1 MSLSDMQCRAAKPKN
16 KPYKLFDSE
25 GLYLEV
31 LPSGVKS
38 WRLKYRLNDK
48 EKRISFGVYPN
59 VPLIE
64 ARQKKVEAKER
75 LKQGFDPI
83 LVRLEQQQVAA
94 LAHADTFEKMA
105 LEWYDKQID
114 NWKPTYA
121 QKVKHYLERYIFHK
135 IGDYPL
141 HAIKPLM
148 MLSCLQEI
156 EITNPDM
163 TRRLKGACS
172 QIFKYAIATGRGES
186 DPTYGLEVAF
196 KKFKKGHY
204 ASITVDEF
212 PEFIVKLYD
221 YRDRIYRKTFLALRL
236 MLLTFVRTQELIHA
250 KRNEFDLENKKWV
263 IPGERMK
270 MGLPHIVPLSTQA
283 VAIVQELLAMH
294 RNSEYLLPSYSKP
307 REPMCKHT
315 LLMAIKRMG
324 YKGRMTGHGFRS
336 LALGILKEK
345 LHYSHDVADRQLA
358 HVPKSGVDRAYDRAQ
373 FLPQRTEMMQ
383 RYADYIDEVYLN
395 ELKKQMKVKNHF

>member
-1 MSLSDMQCRAAKPKN
+1 MSLSDMQCRAAKPQT
-16 KPYKLFDSE
+16 KPYKLFDSD

-38 WRLKYRLNDK
+38 WRLKYSIHEK
-48 EKRISFGVYPN
+48 EKRMALGIYPN

-64 ARQKKVEAKER
+64 ARQKKTEAKALVE
-75 LKQGFDPI
+75 QGLDPI
-83 LVRLEQQQVAA
+83 LVRIEQKQIAA
-94 LAHADTFEKMA
+94 LAQADTFEKMA
-105 LEWYDKQID
+105 LEWYEKQID
-114 NWKPTYA
+114 NWKSSYA
-121 QKVKHYLERYIFHK
+121 EKMKHYLERYIFHK
-135 IGDYPL
+135 IGGFPL

-148 MLSCLQEI
+148 MLNCLQEI
-156 EITNPDM
+156 EKTNPDM
-163 TRRLKGACS
+163 SRRLKGACS
-172 QIFKYAIATGRGES
+172 QIFKYAIATGRGEN

-212 PEFIVKLYD
+212 PDFIVKLYD
-221 YRDRIYRKTFLALRL
+221 YRDRINRKTFLALRL

-250 KRNEFDLENKKWV
+250 KKTEFDLINKKWV

-270 MGLPHIVPLSTQA
+270 RGLPHIVPLSRQA
-283 VAIVQELLAMH
+283 VEIVKELITLSGY
-294 RNSEYLLPSYSKP
+294 REYLLPGYFKP
-307 REPMCKHT
+307 REPMCNHT

-358 HVPKSGVDRAYDRAQ
+358 HVPKSSVDRAYDRAQ
-373 FLPQRTEMMQ
+373 FLPQRIEMMQ
-383 RYADYIDEVYLN
+383 NYADYIDKTYLE
-395 ELKKQMKVKNHF
+395 ELARQMSKT